1 MQNTHYLTNEHKKSS
16 STAVVPPPATTKVP
30 SGGGGRRR
38 KGEGEGEG
46 WGGARKAEWS
56 VRSNVLSTEERDLG
70 NDLMIKMSLLRET
83 SINQLQNHRNTL
95 KKT

>member
-1 MQNTHYLTNEHKKSS
+1 MQNTHYLTNEHKKIFFY
-16 STAVVPPPATTKVP
+16 
-30 SGGGGRRR
+30 GGGSAAGNNEGSERRWR
-38 KGEGEGEG
+38 KTEEGGGEG

-70 NDLMIKMSLLRET
+70 NGLMIKMSLLRET